1 MYIYFCNHV
10 NEIADYLLIDSQSR
24 TFSWLV
30 AKCLMVLKKRKKKTN
45 ILYVISLINSFM
57 DVFYIHVDSSEN
69 MSNIQLLLV
78 AISLLRENYGYMRVT
93 VILVRLRKEW

>member
-1 MYIYFCNHV
+1 
-10 NEIADYLLIDSQSR
+10 
-24 TFSWLV
+24 
-30 AKCLMVLKKRKKKTN
+30 MVSGKMPNGIKKKKKKTN

-93 VILVRLRKEW
+93 VILV